1 MTLYFTSDVNTTAL
15 VEIPGLG
22 YSTTVNITANQITST
37 VVPQAATLPDE
48 GKAAKGIHVISDR
61 PIVVYAHIFYQAVS
75 GATLCLPVATLG
87 REYYSINYTQI
98 AQANIT
104 NAYSYFFVV
113 ATEDNTTVE
122 MIPSAPTVG
131 GRLAGQAFTETLN
144 KGEIYQVLSRADLTG
159 SSIKS
164 VNTGAGCKKIAVYSG
179 SGRIGI
185 GCGTSVSSS
194 DNLFQQVY
202 PNSTWGKKYITV
214 PSMDRPKNYF
224 RIIRP
229 DPTST
234 VRLNGVILPSALFT
248 NNFYYEFDATTPN
261 VIESDKPVLVA
272 QYFTTQGCA
281 PGTTNG
287 DPEMIY
293 LNPVEQTISDVTL
306 TSMVLINP
314 QNNKHYL
321 NVVLQNIPTAIN
333 SFKIDGIPVSG
344 FTPVPTDARY
354 VYLQYPT
361 TLGTHRITCDSG
373 FNAIAYGFGNA
384 ESYGYSA
391 GTNLRDLY
399 QFIQVRNEYGSVN
412 FPAGCKNSPFKVS
425 MVFPYKPVKIDWQ
438 FGGLFPDTSIVSPV
452 FDSTWVVNDRT
463 LYRYTVNRNYLV
475 TTPGTYP
482 IKVIAENPTTDG
494 CSGRQEIFY
503 DLQIVDA
510 PKADFQFATSGC
522 SSDSVTFTDISSTVN
537 TRPITGWRWDLGDNT
552 GLSQK
557 RTFNYK
563 YADGKKYL
571 VKAQAITD
579 LGCISEPATKEITLE
594 NIPIPSFDHTI
605 VCKDATVTFND
616 LSNANGSIISKWRWD
631 FGDGRRDSATVAGPI
646 NHVYTKTGTFSVTLT
661 LVNSKGCVSNS
672 FKKDVVVNQ
681 LPVAGFILP
690 EVCLSDAFAEFID
703 TSRSPD
709 GSTLSYQWD
718 FADGAS
724 STDKSPRHKYT
735 AARVYNVQ
743 QVITTSFGCKDTA
756 LVAFT
761 VNGALPSAQMEIR
774 NTGALCSNRLVE
786 VVNNSTVDFGKV
798 TRLEIF
804 WDFANNPNTRFTDED
819 PTPGE
824 VYQYVYPSFGS
835 PATKKMKVKMV
846 VYSGA
851 LCKSEVIKD
860 IDLLASP
867 QLIFATVDP
876 VCGNVDPFQITQ
888 ASEASGLPGTFRF
901 EGNGVYAK
909 GLFTPAR
916 AGRGS
921 HTISYIYNSTAGC
934 SDTITSVIVVKE
946 VPKADAGPD
955 RAVLS
960 GGYVVLNATASGT
973 NISVNWSPPTGLDNA
988 ATINP
993 KTSPSA
999 DITYTL
1005 TVTTAEGCAVRDE
1018 VFVKYLSD
1026 IKIPN
1031 TFTPNG
1037 DGYNDRWEILSL
1049 DSYPGSILEVY
1060 SSAGQL
1066 IFRTQG
1072 YAKPWDGT
1080 NNGKPLPAG
1089 TYYYVIDPK
1098 NARKKI
1104 AGYVTLIR

>member
-1 MTLYFTSDVNTTAL
+1 
-15 VEIPGLG
+15 
-22 YSTTVNITANQITST
+22 
-37 VVPQAATLPDE
+37 
-48 GKAAKGIHVISDR
+48 
-61 PIVVYAHIFYQAVS
+61 
-75 GATLCLPVATLG
+75 VATLG

-98 AQANIT
+98 AQANIAD
-104 NAYSYFFVV
+104 AYSYFFVV

-122 MIPSAPTVG
+122 IIPSAPTVG
-131 GRLAGQAFTETLN
+131 GKLGGQAFTETLN

-164 VNTGAGCKKIAVYSG
+164 VNTGAGCKKIAVFSG

-214 PSMDRPKNYF
+214 PSLDRPKNYF

-229 DPTST
+229 DATAT
-234 VRLNGVILPSALFT
+234 VRLNGSILPPTSFT
-248 NNFYYEFDATTPN
+248 NNFFYEFDATTPN
-261 VIESDKPVLVA
+261 VIESDKPVQVA

-281 PGTTNG
+281 PGTPNG

-321 NVVLQNIPTAIN
+321 NVVLPNIPTAIN
-333 SFKIDGIPVSG
+333 TFKIDGIPVGG
-344 FTPVPTDARY
+344 FTPVPADARY

-399 QFIQVRNEYGSVN
+399 QFIQVKNQFSSVN
-412 FPAGCKNSPFKVS
+412 IPTACNNRSFKLS
-425 MVFPYKPVKIDWQ
+425 IVFPYQVSRIEWQ
-438 FGGLFPDTSIVSPV
+438 FGGVLPDVTLVSPV
-452 FDSTWVVNDRT
+452 FDSTWVVNGRILFRYSIDR
-463 LYRYTVNRNYLV
+463 LNSINVA
-475 TTPGTYP
+475 GTYP
-482 IKVIAENPTTDG
+482 IKVIADNTTTDG
-494 CSGRQEIFY
+494 CSGKQEIFY
-503 DLQIVDA
+503 DLQIVT
-510 PKADFQFATSGC
+510 PPQADFQFQTTGC
-522 SSDSVTFTDISSTVN
+522 SSDSVFFNDISSTLN
-537 TRPITGWRWDLGDNT
+537 TRSIVDWRWTLG
-552 GLSQK
+552 GLAESQK
-557 RTFNYK
+557 KSFNYK
-563 YADGKKYL
+563 FPDGGKYL
-571 VKAQAITD
+571 VKMQVID
-579 LGCISEPATKEITLE
+579 NIGCISEPAAKEVELE
-594 NIPIPSFDHTI
+594 NIPIPLFEHTTA
-605 VCKDATVTFND
+605 CKDAGVTFTD
-616 LSNANGSIISKWRWD
+616 RSNNNGATIAKWRWD
-631 FGDGRRDSATVAGPI
+631 FGDGTRDSTTVAGPI
-646 NHVYTKTGTFSVTLT
+646 NHVYTKTGTFPVTLT

-681 LPVAGFILP
+681 LPIAGFILP
-690 EVCLSDAFAEFID
+690 EVCLNDAFAEFID
-703 TSRSPD
+703 TSKSPD
-709 GSTLSYQWD
+709 GSTMTYQWD
-718 FADGAS
+718 FADGS
-724 STDKSPRHKYT
+724 TSTDKSPKHKFN
-735 AARVYNVQ
+735 AAKVYNIQ
-743 QVITTSFGCKDTA
+743 QVVTTSLGCIDTT

-761 VNGALPSAQMEIR
+761 VNGALPSAQMQIK
-774 NTGALCSNRLVE
+774 NTGPLCSDRLVE
-786 VVNNSTVDFGKV
+786 LVNNSTVDFGKV

-804 WDFANNPNTRFTDED
+804 WDFTNNPNTKFTDDD
-819 PTPGE
+819 PASGE
-824 VYQYVYPSFGS
+824 VYQYIYPSFGS
-835 PATKKMKVKMV
+835 PAIKKMKVKMV
-846 VYSGA
+846 VYSGL
-851 LCKSEVIKD
+851 LCKSEIVQD
-860 IDLLASP
+860 LDLLASP
-867 QLIFATVDP
+867 QLAFTPITP

-888 ASEASGLPGTFRF
+888 ASETSGLSGTFRF
-901 EGNGVYAK
+901 EGNGIDAK
-909 GLFTPAR
+909 GLFNPAT

-921 HTISYIYNSTAGC
+921 HTISYIFSSTAGC
-934 SDTITSVIVVKE
+934 IDTISSVMVVKE

-973 NISVNWSPPTGLDNA
+973 NISVNWTPPTDLDNA
-988 ATINP
+988 TIIKP
-993 KTSPSA
+993 KASPSA
-999 DITYTL
+999 DITYSL
-1005 TVTTAEGCAVRDE
+1005 TVTTAEGCSVSDE
-1018 VFVKYLSD
+1018 VFVKFLND

-1049 DSYPGSILEVY
+1049 DSYPGSLLEVY
-1060 SSAGQL
+1060 STAGQL
-1066 IFRTQG
+1066 IYRTQG

-1098 NARKKI
+1098 NGRKKI